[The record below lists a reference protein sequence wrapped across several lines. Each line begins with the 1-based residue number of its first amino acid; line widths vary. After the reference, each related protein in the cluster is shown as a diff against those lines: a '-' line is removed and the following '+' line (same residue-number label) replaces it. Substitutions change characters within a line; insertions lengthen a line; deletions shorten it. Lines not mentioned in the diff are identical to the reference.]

1 MNVFHPSYDNLF
13 VLGLFQ
19 TDTGNWP
26 IMDYQ
31 AQLVSRFIH
40 AQERA
45 PRKADAF
52 RTLKATARPALAKPG
67 LQHSQSPK
75 FAIEVEY
82 FSYRAQLKRLIARMA
97 VTGSPARQV
106 ARRASAPSP
115 TSNAAPA
122 HVQRG

>member
-40 AQERA
+40 AQEWA

-52 RTLKATARPALAKPG
+52 RTLKATARPDLAKPG
-67 LQHSQSPK
+67 LQRSQSPK

-82 FSYRAQLKRLIARMA
+82 FTYRAQLRRLIARMA
-97 VTGSPARQV
+97 VSESST
-106 ARRASAPSP
+106 RRAARHESKASA
-115 TSNAAPA
+115 TGHVAPA